1 MKSVENALLTRVSAY
16 DVDSEDDHGWALLA
30 TILAPHFEQLRNGRV
45 APIFCEAGRKLAATH
60 ERERDLTREIARK
73 VETALPE
80 TEVLAVELT
89 KPDGFTV
96 YIDDVRGVDHKLCQ
110 RVTDLLSDYRR
121 EWDIAVSS
129 PGTERPLRTPQHFR
143 SVVGR
148 RVSLRTEAKRRLR
161 GEVVDAGERAV
172 TVRTQMESI
181 DVPYEEI
188 VRGNLIDEG

>member
-1 MKSVENALLTRVSAY
+1 
-16 DVDSEDDHGWALLA
+16 
-30 TILAPHFEQLRNGRV
+30 
-45 APIFCEAGRKLAATH
+45 LAATH
-60 ERERDLTREIARK
+60 DKERDLTREIARK
-73 VETALPE
+73 VETAFPE

-96 YIDDVRGVDHKLCQ
+96 FIDDVRGVDHALCA
-110 RVTDLLSDYRR
+110 RVTELLSDYRR

-129 PGTERPLRTPQHFR
+129 PGSQRPLRTPQHFR

-148 RVSLRTEAKRRLR
+148 RVALRTEAKRRLR

-172 TVRTQMESI
+172 TVRTPNESVDI
-181 DVPYEEI
+181 PYEAI

>member
-1 MKSVENALLTRVSAY
+1 
-16 DVDSEDDHGWALLA
+16 
-30 TILAPHFEQLRNGRV
+30 
-45 APIFCEAGRKLAATH
+45 LAATH
-60 ERERDLTREIARK
+60 EKEKDLTREIARR
-73 VETALPE
+73 VGTALPE

-121 EWDIAVSS
+121 EWDISVSS
-129 PGTERPLRTPQHFR
+129 PGTERPLRTPHHFR

-148 RVSLRTEAKRRLR
+148 RVSLRTHAKRRLR

-172 TVRTQMESI
+172 KVRTQTESI